1 MQKLYTIRFREVAQ
15 LPKIETMA
23 RFFPCLYV
31 AKAKTYDGHQSYR
44 REREKII
51 AFGWITARSR
61 HHQLAISKVHTQKQE
76 REKKNQKRT
85 SFGQNGDKSEILGWF
100 PFRLVW

>member
-44 REREKII
+44 RERENNRLWLDHSPEPTPPTRD
-51 AFGWITARSR
+51 FQGP
-61 HHQLAISKVHTQKQE
+61 HTETGE
-76 REKKNQKRT
+76 REKKNQKHT